1 MCKKYSTLRLVFTTL
16 YTNDSY
22 TSMIFDPPFLHNF
35 PIKSL
40 SYTFKSVTRVPDFIY
55 FISVYITGNP
65 NLVISRDCVCQIPS
79 VATNGEQLQIKHS
92 LFH

>member
-22 TSMIFDPPFLHNF
+22 TSMIFDPLFLHNF

-40 SYTFKSVTRVPDFIY
+40 SYTFKSVTRVPDCIY
-55 FISVYITGNP
+55 FISVYITDNP
-65 NLVISRDCVCQIPS
+65 NLL
-79 VATNGEQLQIKHS
+79 TNHNNNNNNNNNNTNILTG
-92 LFH
+92 